1 MFKNFFFLAIQQ
13 ENVTWYVL
21 QLNTTAWQ
29 QWLKNFMN
37 ISNLLLKKMMMTF
50 VAGKSNFISLRFI
63 LKETLTIYQK
73 IRNFRSIKE
82 KEKEINAVTE
92 LIDAKLQIELDMITS
107 KGAKLEREYLFGGEY
122 RQKLLKLQLFNDFQS
137 KVS

>member
-1 MFKNFFFLAIQQ
+1 MK
-13 ENVTWYVL
+13 
-21 QLNTTAWQ
+21 
-29 QWLKNFMN
+29 
-37 ISNLLLKKMMMTF
+37 TF

-73 IRNFRSIKE
+73 IRNFSSIKE